1 MFSKKQLEVL
11 EEWKVIPGYEGMY
24 EASSKGN
31 IRSLDREIKDK
42 NGHIRHQKGKVI
54 RTYYDKRGYKRCYLC
69 KDGDNKEL
77 LVHQLV
83 AKAFIPNPNN
93 YKMINHKDETH
104 DNNCVENLE
113 WCDAKYNNN
122 YGTLKQRLSE
132 LKKKK
137 IICITDGNKFNSVNE
152 AAEFYGIDRR
162 LISGVLS
169 KAKKTTYGKVFI
181 YDEEGIKNVQ

>member
-69 KDGDNKEL
+69 KDGDNKQL

-83 AKAFIPNPNN
+83 AKAFIPNANN

-104 DNNCVENLE
+104 DSNCPGNLE